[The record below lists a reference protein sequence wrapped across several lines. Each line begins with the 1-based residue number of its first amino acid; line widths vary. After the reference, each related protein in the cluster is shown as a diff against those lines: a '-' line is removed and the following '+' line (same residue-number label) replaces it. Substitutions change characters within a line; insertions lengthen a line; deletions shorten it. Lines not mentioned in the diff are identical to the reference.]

1 MPVLPATL
9 SLILNRTLPLTIGV
23 FAIMLVQL
31 VDTIFIGQ
39 LGVDQLAVQGITLP
53 FYTVIIGFQVG
64 MGVAATCII
73 SRAIGNKN
81 QQEATVTAFIA
92 VVYGIALIAAV
103 CLLLWFLKSVVFS
116 LFISSEISAEQ
127 LSNLQ
132 STYLSYWPI
141 WLCSST
147 LGALLYLISAVYR
160 ANDDTKTPGMMLVV
174 ASMINLV
181 LDPIFIFVMGWG
193 INGAALATSTAFF
206 ICIGYLLSEARSKN
220 WFSVA
225 RFSAGHLGY
234 ISQLF
239 KMAAVT
245 TVNQILP
252 SVSAVLGMYLISSL
266 GTDAIAFWSLM
277 MRIETFILVLSLSLT
292 MSIPPIVA
300 RYLGEGSLDR
310 IPELLSVTAKFLLG
324 FHLVI
329 AIIIASSSH
338 LLAPLLSDV
347 PELNSKMAFALLVI
361 PFSYGPLGLCMVV
374 VSAFNALGL
383 PKRAATISFVR
394 LFIFYIPAIWLGTQ
408 GGNIMYIVIAA
419 MGANLLAG
427 GNAWWMLRRHFR
439 FTIEKEHVVGIY
451 RSS

>member
-127 LSNLQ
+127 FSNLQ

-160 ANDDTKTPGMMLVV
+160 ANDDTKTPGM
-174 ASMINLV
+174 
-181 LDPIFIFVMGWG
+181 
-193 INGAALATSTAFF
+193 
-206 ICIGYLLSEARSKN
+206 
-220 WFSVA
+220 
-225 RFSAGHLGY
+225 
-234 ISQLF
+234 
-239 KMAAVT
+239 
-245 TVNQILP
+245 
-252 SVSAVLGMYLISSL
+252 
-266 GTDAIAFWSLM
+266 
-277 MRIETFILVLSLSLT
+277 
-292 MSIPPIVA
+292 
-300 RYLGEGSLDR
+300 
-310 IPELLSVTAKFLLG
+310 
-324 FHLVI
+324 
-329 AIIIASSSH
+329 
-338 LLAPLLSDV
+338 
-347 PELNSKMAFALLVI
+347 
-361 PFSYGPLGLCMVV
+361 
-374 VSAFNALGL
+374 
-383 PKRAATISFVR
+383 
-394 LFIFYIPAIWLGTQ
+394 IPAILMTLRLAVS
-408 GGNIMYIVIAA
+408 NYT
-419 MGANLLAG
+419 AG
-427 GNAWWMLRRHFR
+427 GVSLRFIFLGIRSESGSYKKQLLRELFKLTSEPMYSNTMSLVNGLRLLFAATPMMLP
-439 FTIEKEHVVGIY
+439 
-451 RSS
+451 SSVLTFCLKLG